1 MGKFCPICGR
11 SVEEDVEGLCEEC
24 YAKLHPLLKLPDRVE
39 IVICRNCMSYRAGGR
54 WCAPEGATPYEAVL
68 EAASKAISKALKR
81 ARCVERCEIDLEAG
95 ERGVYLVVEAEGRA
109 HPSMS
114 RSYKETYKVPIRLV
128 YGLCPSCLSLKGK
141 AERAILQV
149 RAENRELTPGEEREI
164 VDLIDETLESMYE
177 RDRDAVA
184 IELERGGYVDVR
196 LTSHRVAR
204 RLASEIRKRFPAR
217 IKETTKAMKSSRT
230 AGPRAKLTVRV
241 LLPEFRV
248 GDVVRAGSELYYVL
262 SYERGRMRAL
272 SLSSYREVLV
282 SAREVFSKFKL
293 EARREDVERAMVV
306 SISPPFVQLM
316 DLTSYE
322 VFEEYM
328 ERIPPWLREGESVGI
343 LKLGR
348 EVRLVPSA
356 QSLS

>member
-1 MGKFCPICGR
+1 
-11 SVEEDVEGLCEEC
+11 
-24 YAKLHPLLKLPDRVE
+24 
-39 IVICRNCMSYRAGGR
+39 
-54 WCAPEGATPYEAVL
+54 
-68 EAASKAISKALKR
+68 
-81 ARCVERCEIDLEAG
+81 
-95 ERGVYLVVEAEGRA
+95 
-109 HPSMS
+109 
-114 RSYKETYKVPIRLV
+114 
-128 YGLCPSCLSLKGK
+128 
-141 AERAILQV
+141 
-149 RAENRELTPGEEREI
+149 
-164 VDLIDETLESMYE
+164 
-177 RDRDAVA
+177 
-184 IELERGGYVDVR
+184 
-196 LTSHRVAR
+196 
-204 RLASEIRKRFPAR
+204 
-217 IKETTKAMKSSRT
+217 MKSSRT

>member
-1 MGKFCPICGR
+1 M
-11 SVEEDVEGLCEEC
+11 
-24 YAKLHPLLKLPDRVE
+24 
-39 IVICRNCMSYRAGGR
+39 
-54 WCAPEGATPYEAVL
+54 
-68 EAASKAISKALKR
+68 
-81 ARCVERCEIDLEAG
+81 
-95 ERGVYLVVEAEGRA
+95 
-109 HPSMS
+109 
-114 RSYKETYKVPIRLV
+114 
-128 YGLCPSCLSLKGK
+128 
-141 AERAILQV
+141 
-149 RAENRELTPGEEREI
+149 
-164 VDLIDETLESMYE
+164 
-177 RDRDAVA
+177 
-184 IELERGGYVDVR
+184 
-196 LTSHRVAR
+196 
-204 RLASEIRKRFPAR
+204 
-217 IKETTKAMKSSRT
+217 
-230 AGPRAKLTVRV
+230 
-241 LLPEFRV
+241 LPEFRV